1 MTETKTLIE
10 KYKGLFYEIE
20 VKKDGSSSYVVYE
33 YTPILRQRTDVLFG
47 ASCKTRYTSR
57 YVRKIIDEV
66 LLERNPE

>member
-1 MTETKTLIE
+1 MPFKVE

-20 VKKDGSSSYVVYE
+20 SKKNGSSSYVVYE

-47 ASCKTRYTSR
+47 ASCKTKYTSR